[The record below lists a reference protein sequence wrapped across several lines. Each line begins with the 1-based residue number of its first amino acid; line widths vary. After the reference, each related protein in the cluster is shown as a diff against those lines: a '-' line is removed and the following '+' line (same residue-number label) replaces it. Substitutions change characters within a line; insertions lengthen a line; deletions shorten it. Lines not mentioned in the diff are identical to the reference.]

1 MRPAL
6 TQTREALKCI
16 FDRSRIR
23 RLTSLALICP
33 WNSHKAKRSGRKAA
47 ISTLLVSHF
56 GSPGMLDSVASLSG
70 LTTNG
75 PARKTCAL
83 PSSVFINRP
92 HSCNRAVK
100 RFQQFVGVA
109 VHPPSGSK
117 LVWDCYLPVYGV
129 PMIRVETRSTPR
141 PQAIPRADFPY
152 LGAPMER
159 ILVVE
164 DDRAVQKALK
174 RLFESEGFAVEISA
188 DGKSALDAFR
198 ATGPAAIVLD
208 LRLPSMSG
216 RDVCREIK
224 QQSPA
229 VPVIVLSAASD
240 VSDKVLLLEL
250 GADDYVTKPFSP
262 RELLARVRAALRR
275 TTRTG
280 IGEVFA
286 FDGISVDFT
295 KMEVTRDG
303 QTVGLTAQEFKT
315 LKFMVQNADRVIS
328 RDELLNEVWGYQNY
342 PSTRT
347 VDNHILKLRQK
358 LERDP
363 ANPVHFR
370 TVHGMGYKFVR

>member
-1 MRPAL
+1 M
-6 TQTREALKCI
+6 I
-16 FDRSRIR
+16 
-23 RLTSLALICP
+23 TSP
-33 WNSHKAKRSGRKAA
+33 TPRNSIAQQAQ
-47 ISTLLVSHF
+47 
-56 GSPGMLDSVASLSG
+56 LSG
-70 LTTNG
+70 LH
-75 PARKTCAL
+75 A
-83 PSSVFINRP
+83 
-92 HSCNRAVK
+92 
-100 RFQQFVGVA
+100 
-109 VHPPSGSK
+109 
-117 LVWDCYLPVYGV
+117 
-129 PMIRVETRSTPR
+129 TP
-141 PQAIPRADFPY
+141 
-152 LGAPMER
+152 GAFPMER

-174 RLFESEGFAVEISA
+174 RLFESEGFAVEIAS
-188 DGKSALDAFR
+188 DGKSAVEVFR
-198 ATGPAAIVLD
+198 TVAPAAIVLD
-208 LRLPSMSG
+208 LRLPAMSG

-229 VPVIVLSAASD
+229 LPIIVLSAASD

-280 IGEVFA
+280 PGEVFS
-286 FDGISVDFT
+286 FDNVSVDFT
-295 KMEVTRDG
+295 KMEVTREG
-303 QTVGLTAQEFKT
+303 QVITLTAQEFKT
-315 LKFMVQNADRVIS
+315 LKFLVQNPDRVIS